1 VKNRCK
7 NGDYYWVHAYV
18 SPIYEEDSLVGY
30 QSVRYPP
37 SREQIK
43 RAERLYRLINKRG
56 GRPGFLG
63 SLQLRFNHAHLVFA
77 TISAVTLS
85 GIGFGLL
92 SGQLAPINGLL
103 ATLAGLAAAFGLA
116 YFTTRPL
123 ARLREVG
130 KTYADNDL
138 MEFVYSGSGQE
149 AASVEHA
156 LLMQQSKLNTVVGR
170 LNHFSQFLLD
180 AAQKSA
186 NTAEHSHNNMQ
197 KMGTEV
203 ESVATAITEMNATIE
218 EIARNANITAE
229 KTHATKTDVQEG
241 NRALDSTS
249 KEIGDLGNQVEHTSE
264 VIDQLSTDFRSVDTV
279 LRFIEDISEQT
290 NLLALNA
297 AIEAARA
304 GDQGRGFAV
313 VADQV
318 RLLANQTKEST
329 NNIKSL
335 LNKLDNDIGTVRD
348 DIGRSREQMHQVL
361 ERISS
366 LSGDLERIEGSVVN
380 VTDLNSSIANAVEE
394 QHSVVDEITRNI
406 HNINEISDQS
416 AQDAEHS
423 STAAAELK
431 DTAKSLEILVRQ
443 VGS

>member
-1 VKNRCK
+1 
-7 NGDYYWVHAYV
+7 
-18 SPIYEEDSLVGY
+18 
-30 QSVRYPP
+30 
-37 SREQIK
+37 
-43 RAERLYRLINKRG
+43 
-56 GRPGFLG
+56 
-63 SLQLRFNHAHLVFA
+63 
-77 TISAVTLS
+77 
-85 GIGFGLL
+85 
-92 SGQLAPINGLL
+92 
-103 ATLAGLAAAFGLA
+103 
-116 YFTTRPL
+116 
-123 ARLREVG
+123 
-130 KTYADNDL
+130 
-138 MEFVYSGSGQE
+138 
-149 AASVEHA
+149 
-156 LLMQQSKLNTVVGR
+156 
-170 LNHFSQFLLD
+170 
-180 AAQKSA
+180 
-186 NTAEHSHNNMQ
+186 
-197 KMGTEV
+197 
-203 ESVATAITEMNATIE
+203 MNATIE
-218 EIARNANITAE
+218 EIARNANITAD
-229 KTHATKTDVQEG
+229 KTHATKTEVQEG
-241 NRALDSTS
+241 NRALDSTT
-249 KEIGDLGNQVEHTSE
+249 KEISDLGNQVEHTNE
-264 VIDQLSTDFRSVDTV
+264 VMDQLSTDFRSVDTV

-366 LSGDLERIEGSVVN
+366 LRGDLDRIEGSVVT
-380 VTDLNSSIANAVEE
+380 VTELNSSIANAVEE